1 MNKKAKHNTE
11 EQEKEMEKTDNV
23 AAEQNQ
29 QTIEAEKTAEESVAD
44 SQVDN
49 SKEQVDYE
57 AQILEWKDKYVR
69 LSAEFDNYRKR
80 TLKEKIELT
89 QYANENILKEILP
102 VVDDFE
108 RGLKNVDLA
117 KDVDAV
123 KEGINL
129 IYNKFCDFLTQK
141 GMKEIEAMNSEF
153 NTDFHEAITKIPVE
167 NKELS
172 GKIVDVVLKGYMLNE
187 KVVRYSKVVV
197 GE

>member
-44 SQVDN
+44 SQIDN

-108 RGLKNVDLA
+108 RGLKNVELA

-123 KEGINL
+123 KEGMNL
-129 IYNKFCDFLTQK
+129 IYSKFRDFLTQK
-141 GMKEIEAMNSEF
+141 GMKEIEALNSEF

-167 NKELS
+167 NKDLS
-172 GKIVDVVLKGYMLNE
+172 GKIVDVVQKGYTLNE